1 MCKNCRTS
9 TSLSLSLVSVASRSR
24 IPVLISIFAF
34 FFTFCSA
41 CFDFFRFFCFGLFF
55 ENLLFFFRGQLQIFG
70 LIIVLLIVVGLAQV
84 FCSTSLCKT
93 QPLLGSAS
101 RARHALYVENRMNDI
116 VNITTG
122 LCESLN

>member
-1 MCKNCRTS
+1 MSSFFALIIFYECSPRAKIVAL
-9 TSLSLSLVSVASRSR
+9 LSFSRSVASRSR

-41 CFDFFRFFCFGLFF
+41 CFDFFRFFCFG
-55 ENLLFFFRGQLQIFG
+55 FFREPAVLFSWSVPIFG

-93 QPLLGSAS
+93 QPLLGNAS
-101 RARHALYVENRMNDI
+101 RARHAL
-116 VNITTG
+116 
-122 LCESLN
+122 